1 MQKSIKISKHKTS
14 IYENNL
20 LACNDPSYLAKWETL
35 CLLKNGIIYFFVYY
49 IPKLDHKGGCLM
61 RRNDPGLKIFEPPN
75 NNITTKWFFFEQR
88 PTLLFYMKTTPWLD
102 IIKRRFW
109 IISPSLIPI
118 FFLPLTLLL
127 GPKIRSK
134 SHKNVIITPR
144 WFILKIFTICNYMAS
159 LEMLFSLAILFQ
171 VVNIVSC
178 KKMSKFHSHQRLA
191 SG

>member
-1 MQKSIKISKHKTS
+1 MPNEK
-14 IYENNL
+14 
-20 LACNDPSYLAKWETL
+20 KWPRT
-35 CLLKNGIIYFFVYY
+35 KNFWT
-49 IPKLDHKGGCLM
+49 
-61 RRNDPGLKIFEPPN
+61 PN

-127 GPKIRSK
+127 GLKIRSK
-134 SHKNVIITPR
+134 SHKNVIITPL